1 MGETTTNTGTAT
13 TETVTVVVQL
23 EPAPPDAE
31 RITDLAALFALVIV
45 AAVAVWGMKQIL
57 NLFSINPDND

>member
-1 MGETTTNTGTAT
+1 MADPTNTGTAS

-23 EPAPPDAE
+23 EPAPPSEE
-31 RITDLAALFALVIV
+31 RMADLAALFALVIV
-45 AAVAVWGMKQIL
+45 ALVAVWGSKQVL

>member
-1 MGETTTNTGTAT
+1 MADPTNTGTAS

-23 EPAPPDAE
+23 EPAPPNQE
-31 RITDLAALFALVIV
+31 RMADLAALFALVIV
-45 AAVAVWGMKQIL
+45 ACVAVWGMKQVL

>member
-1 MGETTTNTGTAT
+1 MADTTNTGTAS

-23 EPAPPDAE
+23 EPAPPNEE
-31 RITDLAALFALVIV
+31 RMADLAALFALVIV
-45 AAVAVWGMKQIL
+45 ACVAVWGMKQVL